1 VIGGVFGCLALC
13 TALLLVAS
21 VPDPV
26 ALGFATVA
34 AVVPALFYSMLVL
47 YLDRY
52 EPEPWYLLLAAFF
65 WGAVVAVVFTI
76 IFGLITGSIVIVA
89 WGEEAYEFFSLVI
102 GAPVIE
108 ETTKGAALLALLLLF
123 RHAIDSTLDGIVY
136 GGLVGLGFA
145 MTENILYFGS
155 FYLEGGLIGLGFGFF
170 VRSVMGGFA
179 HAIFTASTG
188 AAIGW
193 ARGRYGNGLARFFVP
208 AGGLLLAILQH
219 ALWNGTAWGFDRV
232 TGGEPSLLAFLLI
245 SFFMPAVLILPQVT
259 AILIYSIVTGRRQ
272 LKIIREHLV
281 DEVGAGV
288 LSTAELAVLTTA
300 GQRRRASWNALMRG
314 GPPGWFWQRRFAR
327 LASTLAFQKFHERQG
342 EAQPSGFGR
351 KSNDELRA
359 ELASTRNRLAAA
371 V

>member
-1 VIGGVFGCLALC
+1 MLC
-13 TALLLVAS
+13 TLLLLVAS
-21 VPDPV
+21 VPDPA

-34 AVVPALFYSMLVL
+34 AVVPAIFYSMLVL

-52 EPEPWYLLLAAFF
+52 EPEPWYLLASAFL

-108 ETTKGAALLALLLLF
+108 EMTKGAALLVLLLLF

-170 VRSVMGGFA
+170 IRSVMGGFA

-193 ARGRYGNGLARFFVP
+193 ARGRYGRGAARFFVP
-208 AGGLLLAILQH
+208 VGGLLLAILQH
-219 ALWNGTAWGFDRV
+219 ALWNGTAWTFDRY
-232 TGGEPSLLAFLLI
+232 TGDEPSLPAFLFV
-245 SFFMPAVLILPQVT
+245 SVFMPAVLILPQVT
-259 AILIYSIVTGRRQ
+259 AILIYSIITGRRQ
-272 LKIIREHLV
+272 LKSIRRHLA
-281 DEVGAGV
+281 DEVQSGV
-288 LSTAELAVLTTA
+288 LSPGELDLLTTA
-300 GQRRRASWNALMRG
+300 GLRRKASWNALARG
-314 GPPGWFWQRRFAR
+314 GPAGWFWQRRFAR
-327 LASTLAFQKFHERQG
+327 LASSLAFQKLHEQQG
-342 EAQPSGFGR
+342 ETTPSGFGR
-351 KSNDELRA
+351 KTNDELRA
-359 ELASTRNRLAAA
+359 EIVITRRHLPAP